1 MAENTAF
8 NASLSGWLN
17 PAAPS
22 SPNEIIFSPSCTIC
36 SASSTFFGIFREFGE
51 GRPPP
56 PEVPFAALDPP
67 SLLLSLLLSLV
78 LSLRS
83 LPLFSLLIS
92 SLRVSLNWF
101 LL

>member
-56 PEVPFAALDPP
+56 PEVPFAALGPP
-67 SLLLSLLLSLV
+67 SLLLSLLLSL
-78 LSLRS
+78 L
-83 LPLFSLLIS
+83 